1 MTISNETARAYA
13 AIAAQNIGIKVDDI
27 MLLVD
32 EMMYLM
38 DVYTEAEILAKM
50 RKLIGQDGT
59 K

>member
-1 MTISNETARAYA
+1 MTITNEAARAYA
-13 AIAAQNIGIKVDDI
+13 AITAQNIGIKVDDI

-50 RKLIGQDGT
+50 RKLIGQEDR
-59 K
+59 

>member
-1 MTISNETARAYA
+1 MTITNEAARAYA

-50 RKLIGQDGT
+50 RKLIDQEDR
-59 K
+59 